1 MGNKWKASAAN
12 LFVATALGVAA
23 TMACAEDIDT
33 ARIAVPSWPGF
44 TNEDGTGLYFEV
56 FEGAFAEAGIG
67 IDYTFYPMNRSIALV
82 ESGDFD
88 MTGGLPRDD
97 RNFAPV
103 PLLLYSIG
111 ALYHS
116 DVIEA
121 WDGPASL
128 EGLNLVGAPQSS
140 DVFGM
145 EINEVDDRLQAVE
158 LLLRRRADAY
168 MDTGFSLSSIRDEG
182 LVITEGTDRVPVD
195 VDGAALEISIIA
207 SQEIH
212 MLFSDTARGNV
223 LRDAYTDGVRAM
235 AADGR
240 LAEIY
245 TRHNQTVP
253 NVE

>member
-1 MGNKWKASAAN
+1 
-12 LFVATALGVAA
+12 
-23 TMACAEDIDT
+23 
-33 ARIAVPSWPGF
+33 
-44 TNEDGTGLYFEV
+44 
-56 FEGAFAEAGIG
+56 
-67 IDYTFYPMNRSIALV
+67 
-82 ESGDFD
+82 
-88 MTGGLPRDD
+88 
-97 RNFAPV
+97 
-103 PLLLYSIG
+103 
-111 ALYHS
+111 
-116 DVIEA
+116 
-121 WDGPASL
+121 
-128 EGLNLVGAPQSS
+128 
-140 DVFGM
+140 
-145 EINEVDDRLQAVE
+145 
-158 LLLRRRADAY
+158 
-168 MDTGFSLSSIRDEG
+168 MDTGFSLNSIRDEG